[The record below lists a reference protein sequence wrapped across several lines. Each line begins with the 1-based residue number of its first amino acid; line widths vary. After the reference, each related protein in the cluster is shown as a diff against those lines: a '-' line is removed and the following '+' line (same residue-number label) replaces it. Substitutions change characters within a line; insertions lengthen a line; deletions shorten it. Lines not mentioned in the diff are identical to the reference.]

1 MFFIFCVLLFFVCFN
16 VDTESRFSIKI
27 IVILLCSYFLVVFV
41 LLMFLGHVLIV
52 AFLIFIK

>member
-27 IVILLCSYFLVVFV
+27 IVILLCSYFLVVLV

>member
-41 LLMFLGHVLIV
+41 LVMFLGHVLIV

>member
-41 LLMFLGHVLIV
+41 LVMFLGHVLIV
-52 AFLIFIK
+52 AFLILIK

>member
-52 AFLIFIK
+52 TFLIFIK

>member
-16 VDTESRFSIKI
+16 VDTESCFSIKI

-41 LLMFLGHVLIV
+41 LVMVLGHVLIV

>member
-1 MFFIFCVLLFFVCFN
+1 MFFIFFILLFFVCFN

-41 LLMFLGHVLIV
+41 LVMFLGHVLIV

>member
-1 MFFIFCVLLFFVCFN
+1 MFFVFCVLLFFVCFN

-41 LLMFLGHVLIV
+41 LVMFLGHVLIV